1 MSETT
6 MKYYHVESSHWPM
19 SLEFKSKIPLNEGQ
33 CFRIKSHDGT
43 RPYPTRLK
51 VTKVSDT
58 QSYHGT
64 VVEILEVDTDVE
76 PF

>member
-1 MSETT
+1 MYFY
-6 MKYYHVESSHWPM
+6 KVKSSHWPM
-19 SLEFKSKIPLNEGQ
+19 ELEFKSKIRLNEGQ
-33 CFRIKSHDGT
+33 CFRIKNHDGT
-43 RPYPTRLK
+43 RSYPTRLK

-76 PF
+76 SF